1 MPRGVERGTIRVFFE
16 RANNH
21 WDALTAGERARRLH
35 SHWLTEAL
43 RSGKEM
49 PRIPLRRVEDG
60 GWEDL
65 LAKPKGRDAAERW
78 WRRALRWV
86 EWE

>member
-1 MPRGVERGTIRVFFE
+1 MFFQ
-16 RANNH
+16 RAQTG
-21 WDALTAGERARRLH
+21 WDALTAGERARQLH
-35 SHWLTEAL
+35 SRWLTQAL

-60 GWEDL
+60 GWEEL
-65 LAKPKGRDAAERW
+65 LAKPRGRDVADRW